1 MKANTD
7 VKFMRE
13 ALCEAEKAGAKGE
26 IPIGAVVVFE
36 DRIIGR
42 GHNLR
47 ETTGDPTAHAEIIAL
62 REAARCIGHWR
73 LIGCTLYVTLEP
85 CPMCIGA
92 VINGRVDRVCF
103 GAYDPKAGCC
113 GTLYDLPGERKFN
126 HHPEATGGV
135 LEEECAALL
144 RDFFQ
149 NRRAEQKQEKSL

>member
-1 MKANTD
+1 MTENTD

-13 ALCEAEKAGAKGE
+13 ALCEAEKAGARGE

-36 DRIIGR
+36 DHIIGR

-62 REAARCIGHWR
+62 REAAQRIGHWR

-103 GAYDPKAGCC
+103 GVLRHAVRPAR
-113 GTLYDLPGERKFN
+113 RKKVQ
-126 HHPEATGGV
+126 PP
-135 LEEECAALL
+135 
-144 RDFFQ
+144 
-149 NRRAEQKQEKSL
+149 S

>member
-92 VINGRVDRVCF
+92 VINGRVDS
-103 GAYDPKAGCC
+103 
-113 GTLYDLPGERKFN
+113 TLYDLPGERKFN

-135 LEEECAALL
+135 LEAECAALL